1 MTNRLYTFSIVAFW
15 LVSMGWLIGTKVLPA
30 LRQGTPPDYRD
41 EFVRSPQA
49 PPPPVAWEL
58 FWNAKPIGTSVSQA
72 YTEGG
77 EPAEFRSLVQF
88 RQVEI
93 SEVLR
98 EFLGGL
104 SSFAAPLFGN
114 ERSRVDATIATKL
127 RLDWEGEL
135 DGFDTTVR
143 AGDSTDLI
151 LLRGKRTEE
160 DRLQLTV
167 ISGETTIDVPQEF
180 NLPPKSRYAE
190 AFSPRSQMQNL
201 TVGQRWTTPV
211 VNPLASNNAVRLV
224 ESLVESRETI
234 TWHDVPTETFLV
246 VYRYDSGSG
255 ASARAPVGKAWVRDD
270 GIILRQEL
278 PIGKAKVRFERTTDD
293 LARELGAV
301 LDAPRFEKY
310 LHRHAESE

>member
-1 MTNRLYTFSIVAFW
+1 MTNRFYTFSIVAFW
-15 LVSMGWLIGTKVLPA
+15 LLAMGWLIGTKVLPA
-30 LRQGTPPDYRD
+30 LQQGTPPDYRA
-41 EFVRSPQA
+41 EFVREA
-49 PPPPVAWEL
+49 AGPPPPVAWEL
-58 FWNAKPIGTSVSQA
+58 FWNEKPIGTSVSQA
-72 YTEGG
+72 YTEAG
-77 EPAEFRSLVQF
+77 EPAEFRSLVHF
-88 RQVEI
+88 RQVAI
-93 SEVLR
+93 GEVLR

-114 ERSRVDATIATKL
+114 DRTRVDATIATKL

-160 DRLQLTV
+160 DRLRLTV

-180 NLPPKSRYAE
+180 SLPPKSRYAE

-201 TVGQRWTTPV
+201 TVGQRWTMPV
-211 VNPLASNNAVRLV
+211 VNPLASSDAVRLV

-234 TWHDVPTETFLV
+234 TWHDVPIETFLV

-255 ASARAPVGKAWVRDD
+255 ASARAPVGRSWVRDD
-270 GIILRQEL
+270 GVILRQEL
-278 PIGKAKVRFERTTDD
+278 PIGKAKVRFERITDE
-293 LARELGAV
+293 LAHELGTV
-301 LDAPRFEKY
+301 LEASKFEKY
-310 LHRHAESE
+310 LHRRAEAN